1 VPRPYSDAYLH
12 VRLFFAKSS
21 GVGVLIPKKGT
32 ANKGGLRTADKLN
45 VPSMQS
51 AIEAEQSDFWPGKS
65 QQKPANANCWWE
77 EE

>member
-1 VPRPYSDAYLH
+1 
-12 VRLFFAKSS
+12 
-21 GVGVLIPKKGT
+21 
-32 ANKGGLRTADKLN
+32 
-45 VPSMQS
+45 MQS